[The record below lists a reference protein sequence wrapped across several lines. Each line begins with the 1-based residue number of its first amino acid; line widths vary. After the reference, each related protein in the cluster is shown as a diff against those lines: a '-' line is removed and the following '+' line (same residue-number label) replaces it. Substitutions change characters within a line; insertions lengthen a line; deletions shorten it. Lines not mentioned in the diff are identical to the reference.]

1 MKILHFCPK
10 ARQIRFFGNIKTQL
24 REHFSDH
31 PDVLINYWKVSEF
44 LRVLGERTSQLDAV
58 IISAH
63 GGEDSI
69 LKPVSGGAF
78 ERAIKLDDA
87 YLFRNKFVFANSC
100 YAAQKFGPALV
111 ANGAFTFVGFNDS
124 ISNAFLSK
132 SGYKENI
139 EKIFKAIYT
148 KSLSEAFTSF
158 VKQCLTANEFC
169 ERIDFRFR
177 KNLSEVSKMSLSEI
191 NSNFQVNIKEDN
203 SKVMKIMKLEFI
215 QKFND
220 LKNKITLIGEGNY
233 IYWDSIKNLSNEQLV
248 DRLAKLENISEKNK
262 LYKYFIRMLIYICL
276 DDKEKCLEEV
286 EKFQLELERDKK
298 EEEVFTPPINIE
310 QEFMEIKRSYAG

>member
-10 ARQIRFFGNIKTQL
+10 ARQIRFFRNIKTQL
-24 REHFSDH
+24 NENFSDH
-31 PDVLINYWKVSEF
+31 PDVLINHWKVREF
-44 LRVLGERTSQLDAV
+44 LKVLGERTSQLDAV

-63 GGEDSI
+63 GWGDSI
-69 LKPVSGGAF
+69 LKPVSGGTF
-78 ERAIKLDDA
+78 EKAIKLDDA

-100 YAAQKFGPALV
+100 YTAKEFGPALV
-111 ANGAFTFVGFNDS
+111 ANGAFTYVGFNDS
-124 ISNAFLSK
+124 ISNAFLSDNQYRE
-132 SGYKENI
+132 SI
-139 EKIFKAIYT
+139 EKIFKGIYT

-203 SKVMKIMKLEFI
+203 SKVMQLMKLEFV

-220 LKNKITLIGEGNY
+220 LKGKITLIGEENY
-233 IYWDSIKNLSNEQLV
+233 VYWDSIKNLSNEQLT
-248 DRLAKLENISEKNK
+248 DRLAKVEGISEKNN
-262 LYKYFIRMLIYICL
+262 LYKCFIKILIYTCL
-276 DDKEKCLEEV
+276 DEKERCLEEV
-286 EKFQLELERDKK
+286 ERFQIELEGGNK
-298 EEEVFTPPINIE
+298 EVQVFTPPINMQ